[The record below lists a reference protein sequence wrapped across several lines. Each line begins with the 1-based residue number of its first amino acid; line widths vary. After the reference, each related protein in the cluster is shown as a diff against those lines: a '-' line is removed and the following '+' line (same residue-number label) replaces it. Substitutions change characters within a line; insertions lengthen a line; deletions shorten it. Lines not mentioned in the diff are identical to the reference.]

1 MTGLTRKVVWTVTCA
16 YAALL
21 AGVCLLPSGDGV
33 LGGWDAAI
41 TPTWQNALHVP
52 AFAVLAAL
60 AILAASGSF
69 RIGLAGVLWITLGC
83 CAYGVLLELAQAA
96 IPGRTGSLTDVL
108 LNAAGVAIGS
118 LAVMWWRKTIRR
130 AEPTRALV
138 DTVSETGKPARL
150 EAK

>member
-1 MTGLTRKVVWTVTCA
+1 MTALTKKVIWAVTGA
-16 YAALL
+16 YASLL
-21 AGVCLLPSGDGV
+21 AVVCLLPSDGGV

-41 TPTWQNALHVP
+41 TPTWQNAMHVP
-52 AFAVLAAL
+52 AFAVLVAL

-69 RIGLAGVLWITLGC
+69 RIGLAGVLWIALGC
-83 CAYGVLLELAQAA
+83 CSYGVLLEFAQAA

-108 LNAAGVAIGS
+108 LNAAGVVIGS
-118 LAVMWWRKTIRR
+118 LAVVWWRRTIHR
-130 AEPTRALV
+130 AGPTRAVV